1 MSIKLLAIRPLK
13 GCDDKFLKNLK
24 KNCIY
29 RLYNEYDY
37 KYQINSESNSEPIFE
52 SYIEYQ
58 SKIDSDSEI
67 EFINIDNVTKNK
79 QIPDNFYSNNINIS
93 AIVGKNGSGKS
104 GLLEL
109 IYAFNYNLSKHF
121 NIENFNESSIPFCEI
136 NLELFFEVIVNKKPV
151 FYKIS
156 HKSNKKVVEFNF
168 YKQDNPTKKLIKL
181 TKNYNTEDWKK
192 FYYLIINYSLYGLN
206 SLVNGEWIR
215 KLFHKNDGYQTPI
228 TINPFRNNGIIDV
241 NAEYNLAQ
249 SRLILSKY
257 LIKDEYLLK
266 GIDLGKIDYYLN
278 THDVQHNK
286 DGHSGSKN
294 LVIKEVFNLNKSL
307 FPNNTDLNEFISI
320 IFKQEVIGL
329 KDLLIYLEDYAFE
342 ILEINNFDSK
352 NIFRSDINLIE
363 IEDGNTDFLNT
374 LKKLLKNKEV
384 IEINKIEDIL
394 LKKYLI
400 DHLKKKQKNNLQY
413 LCFLYIFNKIKKISQ
428 NYSEYKIY
436 NFLFDEMHNLSDLL
450 WSELS
455 SSKTRIIEKYFDNKK
470 DNSISLERISHLN
483 SNEVNNLKDIFIKNS
498 SFFKSLGFEEKEIY
512 ENVDFKFENH
522 IKLFELNNKKVL
534 NEKQFLEIINKAFLS
549 YINDNKQKVFKEYI
563 NRLYEDESHIT
574 FKLRQVLSY
583 FKFNI
588 FDSITIKDYNKQKS
602 SHEIEINKNYYEGK
616 SLAEVPLSFFKPEI
630 NITKNKEIYPFNRLS
645 SGEQQM
651 IHSLLNIK
659 YHLYNLASNKKDHI
673 LTYRNINIIFDEV
686 ELYFHPEYQKQFIFE
701 LIRHLK
707 KLKEFKFNI
716 IFATHSPFILS
727 DIPSQNVLKLNE
739 GLPIPDNDGI
749 NSFGSNIHDLLADEF
764 FLESGTIGKFA
775 EESIKEMIVFFHKLQ
790 LADLSNDTI
799 NLNILIKEYKSN
811 KDKFKFLSEYT
822 GENVYQ
828 TLLKNHLE
836 VINVI
841 VNKYEKN

>member
-1 MSIKLLAIRPLK
+1 MSIKLLAIRPLNC
-13 GCDDKFLKNLK
+13 CDENLLKNLK

-29 RLYNEYDY
+29 RFYNEYDY
-37 KYQINSESNSEPIFE
+37 KTNSESFIN
-52 SYIEYQ
+52 YQ
-58 SKIDSDSEI
+58 CKIDSEI
-67 EFINIDNVTKNK
+67 KYRNIDNISKSQ

-121 NIENFNESSIPFCEI
+121 NIEDFDENSIPFCEI
-136 NLELFFEVIVNKKPV
+136 NLELFFEVIVNKKSV

-181 TKNYNTEDWKK
+181 TENYNTEDWKK
-192 FYYLIINYSLYGLN
+192 FYYLVINYSLYGLN

-257 LIKDEYLLK
+257 LLKDEYLLK

-286 DGHSGSKN
+286 DDHSGSKN

-329 KDLLIYLEDYAFE
+329 KDLLSYLKYYVSET
-342 ILEINNFDSK
+342 LEIKRLDYNYVSET
-352 NIFRSDINLIE
+352 DIKLIE
-363 IEDGNTDFLNT
+363 NQHSDLNKIIAELRILLNLNDKIFIEKIDNT
-374 LKKLLKNKEV
+374 LFKELLT
-384 IEINKIEDIL
+384 D
-394 LKKYLI
+394 Y
-400 DHLKKKQKNNLQY
+400 LKKKQKEDLQY
-413 LCFLYIFNKIKKISQ
+413 LCFLYIFKKIKKISQ

-436 NFLFDEMHNLSDLL
+436 NFLFDEKHNLSDI
-450 WSELS
+450 LS
-455 SSKTRIIEKYFDNKK
+455 SKLNNIKTTIVVNYFDQKIENITYITIEKISKLNDKELNDLKNLII
-470 DNSISLERISHLN
+470 DNSIAYFE
-483 SNEVNNLKDIFIKNS
+483 
-498 SFFKSLGFEEKEIY
+498 SLGFSYKQLQHSIVFSFEKRL
-512 ENVDFKFENH
+512 
-522 IKLFELNNKKVL
+522 KLFDPNEKNIL
-534 NEKQFLEIINKAFLS
+534 NEDQFLELLMEPFIYF
-549 YINDNKQKVFKEYI
+549 INDNKQIVFNEYI
-563 NRLYEDESHIT
+563 NRLFEDESHIT

-583 FKFNI
+583 FKYNI
-588 FDSITIKDYNKQKS
+588 FDSITIKEYNEQKS
-602 SHEIEINKNYYEGK
+602 SLEIVINKNYYEGK
-616 SLAEVPLSFFKPEI
+616 TLAEVPLSFFKPEI
-630 NITKNKEIYPFNRLS
+630 NIVKNKTIYPFNRLS

-659 YHLYNLASNKKDHI
+659 YHLSNLSSIKKDHI
-673 LTYRNINIIFDEV
+673 LAYRDVNIIFDEV

-707 KLKEFKFNI
+707 KLQKFKFNV

-739 GLPIPDNDGI
+739 GISIPDKDGI

-764 FLESGTIGKFA
+764 FLGNGFMGEFA
-775 EESIKEMIVFFHKLQ
+775 ASKIEKLIQKIKSK
-790 LADLSNDTI
+790 
-799 NLNILIKEYKSN
+799 
-811 KDKFKFLSEYT
+811 
-822 GENVYQ
+822 
-828 TLLKNHLE
+828 E
-836 VINVI
+836 VINESNY
-841 VNKYEKN
+841 NKYLLEINLIGEKVLKYPLLELLEEKREKNKLDNNDLINFYQKQIDKLKNQ

>member
-1 MSIKLLAIRPLK
+1 M
-13 GCDDKFLKNLK
+13 
-24 KNCIY
+24 
-29 RLYNEYDY
+29 
-37 KYQINSESNSEPIFE
+37 
-52 SYIEYQ
+52 
-58 SKIDSDSEI
+58 
-67 EFINIDNVTKNK
+67 
-79 QIPDNFYSNNINIS
+79 
-93 AIVGKNGSGKS
+93 
-104 GLLEL
+104 EL

-121 NIENFNESSIPFCEI
+121 NIENFNESSIPFCKI
-136 NLELFFEVIVNKKPV
+136 NLELFFEVIVNNKPV

-181 TKNYNTEDWKK
+181 TEDYNTEDWKK
-192 FYYLIINYSLYGLN
+192 FYYLVINYSLYGLN

-257 LIKDEYLLK
+257 LLKDKYLLK

-294 LVIKEVFNLNKSL
+294 LVIKDVFNLNKSL

-320 IFKQEVIGL
+320 IFKQDVIGL
-329 KDLLIYLEDYAFE
+329 KNLLIYLKNYAFE

-352 NIFRSDINLIE
+352 NIFKSDINLIE

-384 IEINKIEDIL
+384 IEINKIDDIF

-400 DHLKKKQKNNLQY
+400 DHLKKKQKTDLQY
-413 LCFLYIFNKIKKISQ
+413 LTFLYIFKKIKKISQ

-436 NFLFDEMHNLSDLL
+436 NFLFDEKHNLSDI
-450 WSELS
+450 LS
-455 SSKTRIIEKYFDNKK
+455 RKLNNIKTTIVLNYFDQKIENITYITIKK
-470 DNSISLERISHLN
+470 ISKLNDKELNNLKNLIIDNSIAYFE
-483 SNEVNNLKDIFIKNS
+483 
-498 SFFKSLGFEEKEIY
+498 SLGFSYKQLQHNINFSFY
-512 ENVDFKFENH
+512 KRL
-522 IKLFELNNKKVL
+522 KLFDINEENIL
-534 NEKQFLEIINKAFLS
+534 NEKQFFDLLIEPFT
-549 YINDNKQKVFKEYI
+549 YFINDNKQIVFKEYI
-563 NRLYEDESHIT
+563 NRLYKDESHIT

-583 FKFNI
+583 FKFDI
-588 FDSITIKDYNKQKS
+588 FDSITIKDYKEQKS

-616 SLAEVPLSFFKPEI
+616 TLAEVPLSFFIPEI
-630 NITKNKEIYPFNRLS
+630 SIIKNKNTYPFNRLS

-659 YHLYNLASNKKDHI
+659 YHLSNLSSIKKDHI
-673 LTYRNINIIFDEV
+673 LAYRNINIIFDEV

-701 LIRHLK
+701 LIKHLK

-739 GLPIPDNDGI
+739 GLPITDNDGI

-764 FLESGTIGKFA
+764 FLGNGFMGEFAASKIEKLIQEIKSNEEINESNYNKYLL
-775 EESIKEMIVFFHKLQ
+775 E
-790 LADLSNDTI
+790 I
-799 NLNILIKEYKSN
+799 NLIGEKVLKFPLLELLEEKREKNKLDNNDLINFYQKQI
-811 KDKFKFLSEYT
+811 DK
-822 GENVYQ
+822 
-828 TLLKNHLE
+828 LKNQ
-836 VINVI
+836 
-841 VNKYEKN
+841 